1 VPKIVSVVFGDG
13 GKVYHFDPGVLELAA
28 GDQVVVE
35 TTRGTDFGRV
45 VEGVRELS
53 EGESRQG
60 MRRVVRAAR
69 TADLERVAENCARE
83 REVVLLT
90 RELAAKARLT
100 MKVVAA
106 ESTFDGNRLTV
117 SFSAEDRVDFRP
129 LVSQLSER
137 MGRRVELRQVS
148 SRDEAR
154 LIGGYGPCGRRLC
167 CASFCGDQD
176 PVSIRM
182 AKDQNLPLNPSK
194 ISGCCGRLMCCL
206 KYEHGVYTSFKQR
219 APRRGALVTTPSG
232 RGKVTELLA
241 PADSVSVDLGEGR
254 MCTCRLAEL
263 VSDSAPAAAQAPA
276 AAVQATAVV
285 AEAPPAAAA
294 PAEAAPADDVAP
306 AAPADTPAAVGEAPV
321 ADTPAAVS
329 ESPMA
334 DAPASANDMQA
345 AATQAGEA
353 PAADTQAGDTAAKED
368 A

>member
-13 GKVYHFDPGVLELAA
+13 GKVYHFDAGVLELAA

-45 VEGVRELS
+45 VEGVRDLA

-60 MRRVVRAAR
+60 LRRVVRAAR

-206 KYEHGVYTSFKQR
+206 KYEHGVYTSFKQH

-254 MCTCRLAEL
+254 VCTCRLADL
-263 VSDSAPAAAQAPA
+263 VPDAPPAAAQAPA
-276 AAVQATAVV
+276 A
-285 AEAPPAAAA
+285 PPAAAPAGEA
-294 PAEAAPADDVAP
+294 PVGAAPTVSDTPVADGP
-306 AAPADTPAAVGEAPV
+306 AAASATPAADTPAPEHEVQVAATQSGEPPV
-321 ADTPAAVS
+321 ADTP
-329 ESPMA
+329 
-334 DAPASANDMQA
+334 
-345 AATQAGEA
+345 
-353 PAADTQAGDTAAKED
+353 AGDTAAKED

>member
-1 VPKIVSVVFGDG
+1 MPKIVSVVFGDG
-13 GKVYHFDPGVLELAA
+13 GKIYHFDAGALELAV

-45 VEGVRELS
+45 VEGVRELA

-60 MRRVVRAAR
+60 LRRVVRAAR
-69 TADLERVAENCARE
+69 PADLERVAENCARE

-90 RELAAKARLT
+90 RELAAKSRLT

-117 SFSAEDRVDFRP
+117 SFSAQDRVDFRP
-129 LVSQLSER
+129 LVSTLSER

-154 LIGGYGPCGRRLC
+154 LVGGYGPCGRRLC
-167 CASFCGDQD
+167 CASFCGDQE

-206 KYEHGVYTSFKQR
+206 KYEHGVYLSFKQR

-263 VSDSAPAAAQAPA
+263 SADTP
-276 AAVQATAVV
+276 VV
-285 AEAPPAAAA
+285 AAPVS
-294 PAEAAPADDVAP
+294 VAP
-306 AAPADTPAAVGEAPV
+306 AAVAPPSEAPASGATTTDTQAIDVPVDETPADSPANDTPATDAPV
-321 ADTPAAVS
+321 NDTPAT
-329 ESPMA
+329 
-334 DAPASANDMQA
+334 DAPVND
-345 AATQAGEA
+345 T
-353 PAADTQAGDTAAKED
+353 PADDTAAKED

>member
-1 VPKIVSVVFGDG
+1 MPKIVSVVFGDG
-13 GKVYHFDPGVLELAA
+13 GKVYHFDAGVLELAA

-45 VEGVRELS
+45 VEGVRELA
-53 EGESRQG
+53 EGASRQG
-60 MRRVVRAAR
+60 LRRVVRAAR

-90 RELAAKARLT
+90 RELAVKARLR
-100 MKVVAA
+100 MKVVSA

-117 SFSAEDRVDFRP
+117 SFSAEDRVDSRQ
-129 LVSQLSER
+129 LVAQLSDR

-241 PADSVSVDLGEGR
+241 PADSVAVDLGEGR
-254 MCTCRLAEL
+254 ECTCRLADL
-263 VSDSAPAAAQAPA
+263 VPDTPATAAQAPVA
-276 AAVQATAVV
+276 QAT
-285 AEAPPAAAA
+285 EAAQAGDVPVTEATT
-294 PAEAAPADDVAP
+294 AEAAQA
-306 AAPADTPAAVGEAPV
+306 GEPPV
-321 ADTPAAVS
+321 ADTPA
-329 ESPMA
+329 
-334 DAPASANDMQA
+334 
-345 AATQAGEA
+345 
-353 PAADTQAGDTAAKED
+353 GDTAAEED

>member
-1 VPKIVSVVFGDG
+1 MPKIVSVVFGDG
-13 GKVYHFDPGVLELAA
+13 GKVYHFDAGVLELAA

-45 VEGVRELS
+45 VEGVRELA

-60 MRRVVRAAR
+60 LRRVVRAAR

-90 RELAAKARLT
+90 RELAVKARLR
-100 MKVVAA
+100 MKVVSA

-117 SFSAEDRVDFRP
+117 SFSAEDRVDSRQ
-129 LVSQLSER
+129 LVSQLSDR

-241 PADSVSVDLGEGR
+241 PADSVAVDLGEGR
-254 MCTCRLAEL
+254 ACTCRLADL
-263 VSDSAPAAAQAPA
+263 VPDTPAVAAQAPVA
-276 AAVQATAVV
+276 QAT
-285 AEAPPAAAA
+285 
-294 PAEAAPADDVAP
+294 EAAQAGDVSVTEATTTE
-306 AAPADTPAAVGEAPV
+306 AAQAGEPPV
-321 ADTPAAVS
+321 ADTPA
-329 ESPMA
+329 
-334 DAPASANDMQA
+334 
-345 AATQAGEA
+345 
-353 PAADTQAGDTAAKED
+353 GDTAAEED

>member
-1 VPKIVSVVFGDG
+1 
-13 GKVYHFDPGVLELAA
+13 
-28 GDQVVVE
+28 
-35 TTRGTDFGRV
+35 
-45 VEGVRELS
+45 
-53 EGESRQG
+53 
-60 MRRVVRAAR
+60 
-69 TADLERVAENCARE
+69 
-83 REVVLLT
+83 
-90 RELAAKARLT
+90 
-100 MKVVAA
+100 MKVVSA

-117 SFSAEDRVDFRP
+117 SFSAEDRVDSRQ
-129 LVSQLSER
+129 LVAQLSDR

-241 PADSVSVDLGEGR
+241 PADSVAVDLGEGR
-254 MCTCRLAEL
+254 ECTCRLADL
-263 VSDSAPAAAQAPA
+263 VPDTPATAAQAPVA
-276 AAVQATAVV
+276 QAT
-285 AEAPPAAAA
+285 EAAQAGDVPVTEATT
-294 PAEAAPADDVAP
+294 AEAAQA
-306 AAPADTPAAVGEAPV
+306 GEPPV
-321 ADTPAAVS
+321 ADTPA
-329 ESPMA
+329 
-334 DAPASANDMQA
+334 
-345 AATQAGEA
+345 
-353 PAADTQAGDTAAKED
+353 GDTAAEED

>member
-13 GKVYHFDPGVLELAA
+13 GKVYHFDAGVLELAA

-45 VEGVRELS
+45 VEGVRELA

-60 MRRVVRAAR
+60 LRRVVRAAR

-90 RELAAKARLT
+90 RELAAKARLR

-254 MCTCRLAEL
+254 VCTCRLAEL
-263 VSDSAPAAAQAPA
+263 VPDAPPAAAQASAAVAQAPA
-276 AAVQATAVV
+276 AVAQAPAAVAQAPAAVAQAPAAEAAAAAGGDV
-285 AEAPPAAAA
+285 AEAPLASA
-294 PAEAAPADDVAP
+294 PAQNDTPD
-306 AAPADTPAAVGEAPV
+306 ADTP
-321 ADTPAAVS
+321 
-329 ESPMA
+329 
-334 DAPASANDMQA
+334 
-345 AATQAGEA
+345 
-353 PAADTQAGDTAAKED
+353 AGDTAAKED

>member
-1 VPKIVSVVFGDG
+1 
-13 GKVYHFDPGVLELAA
+13 
-28 GDQVVVE
+28 
-35 TTRGTDFGRV
+35 
-45 VEGVRELS
+45 
-53 EGESRQG
+53 
-60 MRRVVRAAR
+60 VRAAR

-90 RELAAKARLT
+90 RELAAKARLR
-100 MKVVAA
+100 MKVVSA

-117 SFSAEDRVDFRP
+117 SFSAEDRVDSRS
-129 LVSQLSER
+129 LVSQLSDR

-206 KYEHGVYTSFKQR
+206 KYEHGVYTSFKQH

-254 MCTCRLAEL
+254 VCTCRLADL
-263 VSDSAPAAAQAPA
+263 VPDAPPAAAQAP
-276 AAVQATAVV
+276 T
-285 AEAPPAAAA
+285 AEAPAGAATAPDAPAAAEA
-294 PAEAAPADDVAP
+294 PVAAAEAP
-306 AAPADTPAAVGEAPV
+306 AADAPPVASEASDAVSQAPAPEAQAPAAADEPPV
-321 ADTPAAVS
+321 ADTPA
-329 ESPMA
+329 
-334 DAPASANDMQA
+334 
-345 AATQAGEA
+345 
-353 PAADTQAGDTAAKED
+353 GDTAARED